1 MSWGDRSGKLRVVR
15 GPGFWNDVFCP
26 RTLLHRTL
34 KIVLNGSPM
43 DVADAIVVDELV
55 ETLALAPELVAV
67 EVNGELVA
75 RAEREGVQL
84 AEGDD
89 VELVT
94 LVGGG

>member
-1 MSWGDRSGKLRVVR
+1 MSWRDRSGELRVVR
-15 GPGFWNDVFCP
+15 GPGFWNDVFRP

>member
-1 MSWGDRSGKLRVVR
+1 MFR
-15 GPGFWNDVFCP
+15 P